1 MTSLRLEAT
10 TLNWKKIDVTYRM
23 ELKHTKKEF
32 LLTTYLLRAPA
43 CRKVD
48 FVAYEHFLMYHLLL
62 IKKLKE
68 TAVCR

>member
-1 MTSLRLEAT
+1 MTSLRLDAT
-10 TLNWKKIDVTYRM
+10 TLIWKKIDVTYKM

-32 LLTTYLLRAPA
+32 LLTTTYLLRAPA
-43 CRKVD
+43 FHKVD
-48 FVAYEHFLMYHLLL
+48 FVAYEQLMCHLLL